1 MPTFDLCVSV
11 EKVYRRVHAPKVLFC
26 FKKRRQMKT

>member
-1 MPTFDLCVSV
+1 MPRFDLCVSV

-26 FKKRRQMKT
+26 FRKEDK